1 MMDGPQVSR
10 LSDGG
15 RLHLNHGPIDLIIEA
30 EGADREPAFA
40 AASHRFQT
48 ILQPLADEL
57 SVLTA
62 RFEGQTPAGPVA
74 QRMVAAISP
83 LADQFVTP
91 MAAVAGAVADEVLAH
106 MVEDHSLSKASVN
119 NGGDI
124 AFHLDGEE
132 TFRAV
137 CPAGVI
143 EVQASDPVRGLATSG
158 WRGRS
163 QSFGI
168 ADAVTVLAGT
178 AARADVAATLIANAV
193 DLPGHPAVQRT
204 PAEQVEA
211 IPQLGAR
218 LVTTGVGDLTSVEVE
233 TALERGAQAAHAMC
247 SKGLITGAVLLL
259 DGHTRVIG
267 CAGNLPELGVG
278 PS

>member
-1 MMDGPQVSR
+1 MTGGPQVSR
-10 LSDGG
+10 LSDGD
-15 RLHLNHGPIDLIIEA
+15 RLHLNHGPIDLIIDA
-30 EGADREPAFA
+30 EGPDRELAFA

-62 RFEGQTPAGPVA
+62 RFEGQTPVGPVA

-106 MVEDHSLSKASVN
+106 LVADHSLSKASVN

-124 AFHLDGEE
+124 AFHLSEGRA
-132 TFRAV
+132 FRVV
-137 CPAGVI
+137 CPAGTI
-143 EVQASDPVRGLATSG
+143 EVQAGDPVRGIATSG

-218 LVTTGVGDLTSVEVE
+218 LVTTGVGDLTQTEVDA
-233 TALERGAQAAHAMC
+233 ALERGAEAARDMC

-259 DGHTRVIG
+259 DGQTRVIG